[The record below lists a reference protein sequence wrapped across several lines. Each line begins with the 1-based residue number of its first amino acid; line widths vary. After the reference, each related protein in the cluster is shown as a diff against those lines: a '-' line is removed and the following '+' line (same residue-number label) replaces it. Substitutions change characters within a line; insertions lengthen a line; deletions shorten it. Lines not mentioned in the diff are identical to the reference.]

1 MCGNKKTSRN
11 VFRPQLLSP
20 GKNPLGLAWV
30 GPPWSFDKH
39 PFAADFRLYFGSK
52 SRIRFLLLPQL
63 RIFSNLNRQKDLD
76 YFFVFFFFS
85 GFTKG
90 PGLFT
95 FEVVISFVITP
106 RSFAMSLRLACG
118 LLFFFLGLFGS
129 DCRRNQD
136 FDNN

>member
-1 MCGNKKTSRN
+1 MFFRKMGDWRKKRSIAEEVEGKGKYTMCGNKKTSRN

-63 RIFSNLNRQKDLD
+63 RICPNLNGQKDLD
-76 YFFVFFFFS
+76 YFFC
-85 GFTKG
+85 
-90 PGLFT
+90 LF
-95 FEVVISFVITP
+95 
-106 RSFAMSLRLACG
+106 
-118 LLFFFLGLFGS
+118 LFFGVYKRSGAFYV
-129 DCRRNQD
+129 
-136 FDNN
+136 